1 MKNISLFRIIG
12 LISCLTLFL
21 SCSAEDGEIGPQ
33 GPQGEQ
39 GEQGLQGEP
48 GNSNVIA
55 SEWFGIET
63 WEDDRPFVKLQTVLE
78 LTNAQLER
86 AVILV
91 YQKNEQT
98 PGFGFINMLPTASA
112 RTRTRINI
120 LENQLQI
127 VVETLTSGVAIPSNE
142 YLPPEIQFR
151 YVILEPPSTADK
163 GTRVNFSKMSYQEV
177 IEYLGIDP

>member
-1 MKNISLFRIIG
+1 MKSISLNRIIG
-12 LISCLTLFL
+12 LITCLILFS
-21 SCSAEDGEIGPQ
+21 SCSAEEGEIGPQ

-39 GEQGLQGEP
+39 GEQGPQGEP

-63 WEDDRPFVKLQTVLE
+63 WEDNRPFGKLHTILE

-91 YQKNEQT
+91 YHKNEQF
-98 PGFGFINMLPTASA
+98 PGSGFINMLPTASA
-112 RTRTRINI
+112 RARTRIN
-120 LENQLQI
+120 LFENQLQI

-151 YVILEPPSTADK
+151 YVILEPPSTSGKVPSVD
-163 GTRVNFSKMSYQEV
+163 FSKMNYEEV
-177 IEYLGIDP
+177 VELLGIDP